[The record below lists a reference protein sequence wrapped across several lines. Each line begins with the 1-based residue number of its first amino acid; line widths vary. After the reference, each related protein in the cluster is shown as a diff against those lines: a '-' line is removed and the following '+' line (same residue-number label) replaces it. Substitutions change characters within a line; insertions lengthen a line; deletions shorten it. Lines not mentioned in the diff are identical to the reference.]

1 MAIDI
6 VHCKPPKFVG
16 ESRLR
21 ISRIISLYIIS
32 YYMSILFMPV
42 LWLFYMIWSMT
53 LHPHIYIYISSLYI
67 YISFIYISYIY
78 IPYMYFLYHMT
89 SPPPFSR
96 PGSHVGWRSGRC
108 HPNGLRWHADRRR
121 KHGRRCGAAAGHR
134 GIHVVEAY
142 WMIGLVY
149 IRDFFQETI
158 DFPIKNW

>member
-53 LHPHIYIYISSLYI
+53 LHPHIYIYTYPLSIYILYI
-67 YISFIYISYIY
+67 YIYPIYIYTIYVLFISYD
-78 IPYMYFLYHMT
+78 IPTSLFSARIPCRMT
-89 SPPPFSR
+89 I
-96 PGSHVGWRSGRC
+96 GSLPSKWPAMTCRQA
-108 HPNGLRWHADRRR
+108 PKAWPAL
-121 KHGRRCGAAAGHR
+121 RRCRRAQGNSR
-134 GIHVVEAY
+134 GWSVLND
-142 WMIGLVY
+142 WIGLHKG
-149 IRDFFQETI
+149 FF
-158 DFPIKNW
+158 FRKP